1 MKAIYLP
8 LIPMH
13 PLLLLLSFHHLLTT
27 VRSPGLPPAEV
38 MSSSAAIGRQARSK
52 GLVSPLLPGSQK
64 LPTPPINSDFRGIG
78 QTLVR
83 PPESGLMTFKP
94 AEKAPFRSTQSS
106 NIPTAV
112 HSPEIAEANRPQAY
126 PLQRPPG
133 NHHKM
138 GSPYNHNPVQ
148 NTGRQ
153 VSEKSV
159 TTSPPQ
165 LHPPQPLAPERIAG
179 QEIPSRNN
187 PSRPTLPSNW
197 NIGVKTE
204 KTPITPAPDYPRYP
218 LPKPAPGDAERNV
231 RPEALLANKPNLP
244 LPVLGSKAPGTSAH
258 QVPMTHKLP
267 PGVSNYVAK
276 YSQPKDNSFLAK
288 SNLPAGSKSE
298 VANLSKLSTPQ
309 QIRIQQAKPPPPLSL
324 KTSSRGPENPMSQ
337 PNKKVTHQLPVP
349 PFEPI
354 MTVRNPR
361 ELTWMS
367 RPGSQPLP
375 APPADGP
382 IS

>member
-1 MKAIYLP
+1 
-8 LIPMH
+8 MH
-13 PLLLLLSFHHLLTT
+13 PLLLLLSFHHLLIA

-38 MSSSAAIGRQARSK
+38 ISNSAGIGRQARSK
-52 GLVSPLLPGSQK
+52 ALVSPLLPGSQK
-64 LPTPPINSDFRGIG
+64 LPTPLTDSDFHGIG
-78 QTLVR
+78 QTLFR
-83 PPESGLMTFKP
+83 PSGSGLTTFKP
-94 AEKAPFRSTQSS
+94 AEQAPFRSTQSS
-106 NIPTAV
+106 NIPTTV
-112 HSPEIAEANRPQAY
+112 HSPETAEANRPQAY

-133 NHHKM
+133 IHHKM

-159 TTSPPQ
+159 TTSAPQ
-165 LHPPQPLAPERIAG
+165 LHPAQPMAPGRIAD

-187 PSRPTLPSNW
+187 PSRPALPSNW
-197 NIGVKTE
+197 NIRVKTE
-204 KTPITPAPDYPRYP
+204 KNPITPAPDYPPYY
-218 LPKPAPGDAERNV
+218 LPKPVPGDAERNV
-231 RPEALLANKPNLP
+231 RPETLLTNKPNLP
-244 LPVLGSKAPGTSAH
+244 LPHPVLGSKAPRTSVP

-267 PGVSNYVAK
+267 PGVPNYATRN
-276 YSQPKDNSFLAK
+276 SQPKENSFLVT

-298 VANLSKLSTPQ
+298 VTNLSKLSTPQ
-309 QIRIQQAKPPPPLSL
+309 QIRIQQAKPPPPLSV
-324 KTSSRGPENPMSQ
+324 KTSSRGPENPISQ

-367 RPGSQPLP
+367 RPSSQPLP

>member
-1 MKAIYLP
+1 
-8 LIPMH
+8 
-13 PLLLLLSFHHLLTT
+13 
-27 VRSPGLPPAEV
+27 

-78 QTLVR
+78 QPLVR
-83 PPESGLMTFKP
+83 PPESGSMTFKP
-94 AEKAPFRSTQSS
+94 AEQAPFRSTQSS
-106 NIPTAV
+106 NIPTTV
-112 HSPEIAEANRPQAY
+112 HSPETAEANRPQAY

-187 PSRPTLPSNW
+187 P
-197 NIGVKTE
+197 I
-204 KTPITPAPDYPRYP
+204 
-218 LPKPAPGDAERNV
+218 
-231 RPEALLANKPNLP
+231 
-244 LPVLGSKAPGTSAH
+244 LGSKAPRTSVQ

-267 PGVSNYVAK
+267 PGVPNHVTK
-276 YSQPKDNSFLAK
+276 NSQPKENSFLVT

-298 VANLSKLSTPQ
+298 VTNLSKLPTTQ
-309 QIRIQQAKPPPPLSL
+309 QIGIQQAKPPPPLSV
-324 KTSSRGPENPMSQ
+324 KTSSRGPENPISQ

-354 MTVRNPR
+354 MAVRNPR
-361 ELTWMS
+361 ELAWMS